1 MQALLEKN
9 VILLAIAT
17 LITVSIG
24 GLVQLVPLYTME
36 TTIEKVE
43 GVR

>member
-1 MQALLEKN
+1 MAKFSHAILEKN

-24 GLVQLVPLYTME
+24 GL
-36 TTIEKVE
+36 
-43 GVR
+43 